1 MIRILY
7 WYWLTWSNASILH
20 ALDHICSTNYIMA
33 EKAPSVPWNLCWGN
47 IQPWETRRKR
57 KSNQSNQKKKPRPP
71 DHLNWWSTNLGPPDM
86 ISSRTLPDGSSV
98 WVVCE
103 TDAKGK
109 FECWHSLEPK
119 KTCDLAGGMKMVDVD
134 VSPRSF
140 NLKWEVRDN
149 IAFIFMFQF
158 SPATDSLATPTHV
171 CLYCVP
177 SVQTRIRGST
187 VNSGSSPCTMDW
199 RGWIWQLA
207 AASFFLPSAGGAG
220 RRPLKTWWPSAEKKY
235 SGKALH
241 GTRVCLRA
249 GCYTLISLM
258 VPRWSLGGYG
268 GLP

>member
-86 ISSRTLPDGSSV
+86 ISSRTLPDVSSV

-103 TDAKGK
+103 TDGQRQIWMLTQFGAEKDLRSCGWY
-109 FECWHSLEPK
+109 ENGWCWCQPPLLQLKVGSSRQHCFHFHVSILPSDRLSSHSQ
-119 KTCDLAGGMKMVDVD
+119 
-134 VSPRSF
+134 S
-140 NLKWEVRDN
+140 
-149 IAFIFMFQF
+149 
-158 SPATDSLATPTHV
+158 
-171 CLYCVP
+171 CLPYCVP
-177 SVQTRIRGST
+177 SVQTRIPGST

-207 AASFFLPSAGGAG
+207 AASMHSPVFCHPQVELAAD
-220 RRPLKTWWPSAEKKY
+220 R
-235 SGKALH
+235 
-241 GTRVCLRA
+241 
-249 GCYTLISLM
+249 
-258 VPRWSLGGYG
+258 
-268 GLP
+268 